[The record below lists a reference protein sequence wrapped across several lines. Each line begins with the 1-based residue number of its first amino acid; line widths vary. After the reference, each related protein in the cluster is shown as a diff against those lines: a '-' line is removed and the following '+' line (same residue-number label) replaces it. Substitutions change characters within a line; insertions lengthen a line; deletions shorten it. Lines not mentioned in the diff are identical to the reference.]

1 LHFCCLLLAACIML
15 HLARKANGLTWCA
28 EGTSPISHE
37 ASRLLCVGGA
47 EPNTHFDGLAAPA
60 SDRAAAPP
68 GILNAP
74 LPASAT
80 GPHSAPWTTP
90 RPLPAPA
97 PGTLPILVATPRD
110 PAPGPSHRL
119 PWDRAPSPY
128 PRISAPTTRPR
139 PRPPSLPEPGCPS
152 PSPVRPPPSAHL
164 AQDKVLFFSRAK
176 DTRRHG
182 GQGKG
187 WRQVRF
193 APLPFLFRLM
203 DCAILANDL
212 ANDGSTERR
221 RFA

>member
-1 LHFCCLLLAACIML
+1 ML

-110 PAPGPSHRL
+110 PAPDPSHKL
-119 PWDRAPSPY
+119 PQDRAPSPY

-139 PRPPSLPEPGCPS
+139 PRPPRLPRDRARS
-152 PSPVRPPPSAHL
+152 PHL
-164 AQDKVLFFSRAK
+164 SRDRSIARLIQDTQVLFFFPRETRNMGGK
-176 DTRRHG
+176 DPASVRR
-182 GQGKG
+182 
-187 WRQVRF
+187 VF
-193 APLPFLFRLM
+193 APFPISF
-203 DCAILANDL
+203 
-212 ANDGSTERR
+212 DGLRDSSQ
-221 RFA
+221 

>member
-1 LHFCCLLLAACIML
+1 ML

-68 GILNAP
+68 GVLNAP

-110 PAPGPSHRL
+110 PAPDPSHRL
-119 PWDRAPSPY
+119 PRDRAPSPY

-139 PRPPSLPEPGCPS
+139 PRPPRLPRDRARS
-152 PSPVRPPPSAHL
+152 PHLWRDRSIARLIDQRPPNP
-164 AQDKVLFFSRAK
+164 LFFPRETRNMGGK
-176 DTRRHG
+176 DPANVRR
-182 GQGKG
+182 
-187 WRQVRF
+187 VF
-193 APLPFLFRLM
+193 APFPIS
-203 DCAILANDL
+203 C
-212 ANDGSTERR
+212 DGVRGSSQ
-221 RFA
+221 

>member
-110 PAPGPSHRL
+110 PAPDPSHRL
-119 PWDRAPSPY
+119 PRDRAPSPY

-139 PRPPSLPEPGCPS
+139 PRPPSLPEPGLSVPISCPS
-152 PSPVRPPPSAHL
+152 PSPSAHL
-164 AQDKVLFFSRAK
+164 HKKGPVFFGVYPCEYS
-176 DTRRHG
+176 G
-182 GQGKG
+182 M
-187 WRQVRF
+187 
-193 APLPFLFRLM
+193 PLV
-203 DCAILANDL
+203 
-212 ANDGSTERR
+212 STPSTP
-221 RFA
+221 

>member
-1 LHFCCLLLAACIML
+1 MHFCCLLLAACIML

-110 PAPGPSHRL
+110 PAPDTTHRL
-119 PWDRAPSPY
+119 PRDRAPSPH

-139 PRPPSLPEPGCPS
+139 PRPPSLPEPGLSVPISCPS
-152 PSPVRPPPSAHL
+152 PPICPSCTRHCRSCFFPAPKTQDDMGGKEKAGVRYVSL
-164 AQDKVLFFSRAK
+164 RSLSFF
-176 DTRRHG
+176 
-182 GQGKG
+182 
-187 WRQVRF
+187 V
-193 APLPFLFRLM
+193 
-203 DCAILANDL
+203 
-212 ANDGSTERR
+212 
-221 RFA
+221 

>member
-1 LHFCCLLLAACIML
+1 ML

-47 EPNTHFDGLAAPA
+47 EPNTHFDGLATPA

-110 PAPGPSHRL
+110 PAPDPSHRL
-119 PWDRAPSPY
+119 PRDRAPSPH

-139 PRPPSLPEPGCPS
+139 PRPPSLPEPGLSVPISCPS
-152 PSPVRPPPSAHL
+152 PSPSCPSA
-164 AQDKVLFFSRAK
+164 QEKVVFFSRS

-182 GQGKG
+182 RQGKG
-187 WRQVRF
+187 CRQVTFRS
-193 APLPFLFRLM
+193 APFLFP
-203 DCAILANDL
+203 C
-212 ANDGSTERR
+212 DGVRGSSQ
-221 RFA
+221 

>member
-110 PAPGPSHRL
+110 PAPDPSHRL
-119 PWDRAPSPY
+119 PRDRAPSPY

-139 PRPPSLPEPGCPS
+139 PRPPCSPRTQS
-152 PSPVRPPPSAHL
+152 PSPARDRSFRSIGRPPDPSNL
-164 AQDKVLFFSRAK
+164 VVLCFSRL
-176 DTRRHG
+176 DEDM
-182 GQGKG
+182 GKKKAAD
-187 WRQVRF
+187 RYVSLRSLSCF
-193 APLPFLFRLM
+193 V
-203 DCAILANDL
+203 
-212 ANDGSTERR
+212 
-221 RFA
+221 